1 VFFIDK
7 HMPRI
12 VAVIMATTDTGA
24 SLNASLD
31 VLIGKLRDAGT
42 SMAYGVKEN
51 EDLKQA
57 FMQRNYQVVASD
69 IPDYAWRVIIKQ

>member
-1 VFFIDK
+1 
-7 HMPRI
+7 
-12 VAVIMATTDTGA
+12 
-24 SLNASLD
+24 
-31 VLIGKLRDAGT
+31 
-42 SMAYGVKEN
+42 MAYGVKEN